1 MRRDLRVSPDMDST
15 PQDHGVSPSGAR
27 PSLLSPASTP
37 SSAPG
42 VRLLDAIDP
51 HPGAMA
57 ASTGPRAKKGSKVLW
72 GLTGAAL
79 LGGMAAWMAS
89 SSQPAASSSAP
100 QARAT
105 PSPAPTSAP
114 ASAAA
119 QAVAVASAA
128 SPTSEATAPA
138 QIIAM
143 ATPTDVSHASEADKA
158 TPPRAEA
165 ANALAAESLAERS
178 AAPPSKPHKAVAKK
192 PSTPNGSSKKTAESG
207 TASKARPKS
216 ARQRAEPDPDA
227 DVVAAIMASMDRQA
241 AAAAKSAQAASQPG
255 TRRP

>member
-1 MRRDLRVSPDMDST
+1 
-15 PQDHGVSPSGAR
+15 
-27 PSLLSPASTP
+27 
-37 SSAPG
+37 
-42 VRLLDAIDP
+42 
-51 HPGAMA
+51 MA
-57 ASTGPRAKKGSKVLW
+57 ASTGPRAKGSKVLW

-143 ATPTDVSHASEADKA
+143 ATPTNVSHASEADKA

-165 ANALAAESLAERS
+165 ANALAAESLAERPV
-178 AAPPSKPHKAVAKK
+178 AQPSKPHKAIAKK
-192 PSTPNGSSKKTAESG
+192 PGNPNGASNGGSKKTAESG
-207 TASKARPKS
+207 TVSKARPKS

-241 AAAAKSAQAASQPG
+241 AAAAKSAQAASQPV

>member
-57 ASTGPRAKKGSKVLW
+57 ASTGPRAKGSKVLW

-89 SSQPAASSSAP
+89 SDHPRSEEH
-100 QARAT
+100 
-105 PSPAPTSAP
+105 
-114 ASAAA
+114 
-119 QAVAVASAA
+119 
-128 SPTSEATAPA
+128 TSEL
-138 QIIAM
+138 Q
-143 ATPTDVSHASEADKA
+143 SH
-158 TPPRAEA
+158 
-165 ANALAAESLAERS
+165 
-178 AAPPSKPHKAVAKK
+178 
-192 PSTPNGSSKKTAESG
+192 
-207 TASKARPKS
+207 
-216 ARQRAEPDPDA
+216 
-227 DVVAAIMASMDRQA
+227 
-241 AAAAKSAQAASQPG
+241 
-255 TRRP
+255 